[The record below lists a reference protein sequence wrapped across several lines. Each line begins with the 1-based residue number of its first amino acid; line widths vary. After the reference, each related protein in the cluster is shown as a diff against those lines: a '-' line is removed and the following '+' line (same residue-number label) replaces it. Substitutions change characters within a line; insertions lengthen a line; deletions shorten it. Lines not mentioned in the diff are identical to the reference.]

1 MNKQNQYGNIFDWT
15 LLKRIL
21 GLVKPFKQEFIM
33 ATLLAILLSVLGP
46 IRPYLIQVTVD
57 DYVLKQDGAGLQMM
71 AMILVGLLMAES
83 FLRYFFIYI
92 TNWLGQ
98 SVIKNLRVRVFSHVT
113 RLKLQYFDKTPIGT
127 ATTRTINDVE
137 TINDIFSQGL
147 ITIIA
152 DLLTIFVI
160 IGIMFYSN
168 WQLTLVSLATFPLI
182 IYSTYVFKEKI
193 KSSFQKVRNQVSK
206 LNAFAQEHISGMR
219 IIQIFNA
226 EDKESRKFQKINA
239 EHRDAHIQSILYY
252 SIFFPVV
259 EVILASAIG
268 LMVWYGANE
277 VISEKATLGV
287 LISFILYLNMLFRPL
302 RMLADKFNTL
312 QMGIVAG
319 DRIFKLLD
327 NKDFIDNSGEFETDH
342 IKGDIHFEKVSF
354 AYNPGEFVLKDINFD
369 LKAGETLAIVGATG
383 SGKTSI
389 INILCRFYEFQE
401 GKITIDNRDI
411 RNYSLDNLRSHV
423 GSVLQDVFLFSGS
436 IHDNITLH
444 NPNIIRTQVIE
455 AAKEVGAHDFIMRLP
470 DNYDYDVMERGA
482 TLSMGQRQLI
492 SFIRALVY
500 DPKILILDEAT
511 SSIDTESERLVQK
524 AIERLIQGRTSI
536 TIAHRLSTIKH
547 ADRILVLKAGKI
559 IESGTHRELMAL
571 DGHFKKLH
579 DMQFSEGEEEKV

>member
-1 MNKQNQYGNIFDWT
+1 MNKQNQYGNIFDWS

-21 GLVKPFKQEFIM
+21 GLVKPFRREFIS
-33 ATLLAILLSVLGP
+33 ATLLAIVLSVLGP
-46 IRPYLIQVTVD
+46 VRPYLIQVTVD
-57 DYVLKQDGAGLQMM
+57 DYILKQDGKGLQMM
-71 AMILVGLLMAES
+71 IMILIGLLITES
-83 FLRYFFIYI
+83 FLRYFFIFI

-98 SVIKNLRVRVFSHVT
+98 SVIKNLRVQVFSHVT
-113 RLKLQYFDKTPIGT
+113 RLKLQFFDKTPIGT

-137 TINDIFSQGL
+137 TINDIFSQGF

-152 DLLTIFVI
+152 DLLTIVVV

-193 KSSFQKVRNQVSK
+193 KGAFQKVRNQVSK
-206 LNAFAQEHISGMR
+206 LNAFAQEHITGMR

-226 EDKESRKFQKINA
+226 EDKEYRKFQKINA

-268 LMVWYGANE
+268 LMVWYGANQ
-277 VISEKATLGV
+277 VIAEKATLGV

-319 DRIFKLLD
+319 DRIFRLLD
-327 NKDFIDNSGEFETDH
+327 NKDFIDNSGTRETDH
-342 IKGDIHFEKVSF
+342 VKGDIHFENVSF
-354 AYNPGEFVLKDINFD
+354 AYNAEEYVLRDINFD

-389 INILCRFYEFQE
+389 INILSRYYEFQK
-401 GKITIDNRDI
+401 GKITVDGVDI
-411 RNYSLDNLRSHV
+411 RDYKLENLRSHV
-423 GSVLQDVFLFSGS
+423 GAVLQDVFLFSGS

-444 NPNIIRTQVIE
+444 NPDISRQQVIE

-482 TLSMGQRQLI
+482 TLSMGQ
-492 SFIRALVY
+492 
-500 DPKILILDEAT
+500 
-511 SSIDTESERLVQK
+511 
-524 AIERLIQGRTSI
+524 
-536 TIAHRLSTIKH
+536 
-547 ADRILVLKAGKI
+547 
-559 IESGTHRELMAL
+559 
-571 DGHFKKLH
+571 
-579 DMQFSEGEEEKV
+579 

>member
-1 MNKQNQYGNIFDWT
+1 MNKQNQYGNIFDWS

-21 GLVKPFKQEFIM
+21 GLVKPFRREFIS
-33 ATLLAILLSVLGP
+33 ATLLAIVLSVLGP
-46 IRPYLIQVTVD
+46 VRPYLIQVTVD
-57 DYVLKQDGAGLQMM
+57 DYILKQDGKGLQMM
-71 AMILVGLLMAES
+71 IMILIGLLITES
-83 FLRYFFIYI
+83 FLRYFFIFI

-98 SVIKNLRVRVFSHVT
+98 SVIKNLRVQVFSHVT
-113 RLKLQYFDKTPIGT
+113 RLKLQFFDKTPIGT

-137 TINDIFSQGL
+137 TINDIFSQGF

-152 DLLTIFVI
+152 DLLTIVVV

-193 KSSFQKVRNQVSK
+193 KGAFQKVRNQVSK
-206 LNAFAQEHISGMR
+206 LNAFAQEHITGMR

-226 EDKESRKFQKINA
+226 EDKEYRKFQKINA

-268 LMVWYGANE
+268 LMVWYGANQ
-277 VISEKATLGV
+277 VIAEKATLGV

-319 DRIFKLLD
+319 DRIFRLLD
-327 NKDFIDNSGEFETDH
+327 NKDFIDNSGTRETDH
-342 IKGDIHFEKVSF
+342 VKGDIHFENVSF
-354 AYNPGEFVLKDINFD
+354 AYNAEEYVLRDINFD

-389 INILCRFYEFQE
+389 INILSRYYEFQK
-401 GKITIDNRDI
+401 GKITVDGVDI
-411 RNYSLDNLRSHV
+411 RDYKLENLRSHV
-423 GSVLQDVFLFSGS
+423 GAVLQDVFLFSGS

-444 NPNIIRTQVIE
+444 NPDISRQQVIE

-547 ADRILVLKAGKI
+547 AHKILVLKAGEI
-559 IESGTHRELMAL
+559 IEAGTHQELMAQN
-571 DGHFKKLH
+571 GHFKKLH
-579 DMQFSEGEEEKV
+579 DMQFSEGEVGV

>member
-1 MNKQNQYGNIFDWT
+1 MSKQKQYGNIFDFS

-21 GLVKPFKQEFIM
+21 GLAKPFRLEFIA
-33 ATLLAILLSVLGP
+33 ATFLAILLSVVSP
-46 IRPYLIQVTVD
+46 IRPFLIQITVD
-57 DYVLKQDGAGLQMM
+57 DYILKQDGKGLQIM
-71 AMILVGLLMAES
+71 ALILIGTLILES
-83 FLRYFFIYI
+83 VLRYFFIYT

-98 SVIKNLRVRVFSHVT
+98 SVIKNLRVSVFEHVT
-113 RLKLQYFDKTPIGT
+113 KLKLQFFDKTPIGT

-137 TINDIFSQGL
+137 TINNIFSQGL

-160 IGIMFYSN
+160 IAIMFVAN
-168 WQLTLVSLATFPLI
+168 WQLTLVSLATFPFI

-206 LNAFAQEHISGMR
+206 LNAFVQERITGMR

-226 EDKESRKFQKINA
+226 EEKEYNKFKAINA
-239 EHRDAHIQSILYY
+239 DHRDAHIQSILYY

-268 LMVWYGANE
+268 LMVWYGANQ
-277 VISEKATLGV
+277 VITEKASLGV

-312 QMGIVAG
+312 QMGIVAS
-319 DRIFKLLD
+319 DRVFALLD
-327 NKDFIDNSGEFETDH
+327 NKDFIDNSGSYTSENVTGNIEFEN
-342 IKGDIHFEKVSF
+342 VSF
-354 AYNPGEFVLKDINFD
+354 AYNESEYVLHDISFS
-369 LKAGETLAIVGATG
+369 LKPGETLAIVGATG
-383 SGKTSI
+383 SGKSSI
-389 INILCRFYEFQE
+389 INILSRYYEFQK
-401 GKITIDNRDI
+401 GTISVDGVDI
-411 RNYSLDNLRSHV
+411 RDYSLENLRGHV
-423 GSVLQDVFLFSGS
+423 GAVLQDVFLFSGS
-436 IHDNITLH
+436 IHDNITLY
-444 NPNIIRTQVIE
+444 NSEISREAVIA

-470 DNYDYDVMERGA
+470 GNYDYDVMERGA

-492 SFIRALVY
+492 SFIRALVF

-524 AIERLIQGRTSI
+524 AIERLIQDRTSI

-547 ADRILVLKAGKI
+547 ADKILVLRAGRI
-559 IESGTHRELMAL
+559 IEVGTHQELMAQ

-579 DMQFSEGEEEKV
+579 DMQFSEGKEQEV